1 MPWHSYL
8 LHEYVYFEQRMAVGL
23 LMRLYFCKITLE
35 IFNGNANVFVWHRSK
50 QRKKTHEIVTYK
62 IHLHITHKH
71 ISLIRKTKKKKKR
84 KYTHQFSMHTI
95 SYAFC
100 YTWPHYLIRLFSV
113 SERTT
118 KCHSFFFFCWLYN
131 ASSVAEVMTL
141 ETLTSKR
148 KVPN

>member
-1 MPWHSYL
+1 MAMPMFL
-8 LHEYVYFEQRMAVGL
+8 FGIEVNNE
-23 LMRLYFCKITLE
+23 
-35 IFNGNANVFVWHRSK
+35 
-50 QRKKTHEIVTYK
+50 KKNTRNSDIQNTFTHNTQE
-62 IHLHITHKH
+62 HIIDTQNQ
-71 ISLIRKTKKKKKR
+71 KKKKR

-118 KCHSFFFFCWLYN
+118 KRHSFFFFWLYN